1 MGCCGVAVA
10 KAVTSRS
17 TTTFERE
24 RCCGV
29 RLQRQ
34 KIAEG
39 KFGATTHDPRE
50 TKVFAVELCKPCKPL
65 ALRYGCPPRSTQP
78 PLPHLY
84 PAPSTPGT
92 CEWGRKGA
100 PYRQTTRRSSACGCY
115 HTPRVHSGLPPRED
129 HASNLVGS
137 LRDTIGRRWFRA
149 VCGIGLE
156 MDEGAGHAM
165 FLCSYSTCTGPRRL
179 AQGPR
184 SRGARSALTFCRSND
199 RARAARVSEAV

>member
-1 MGCCGVAVA
+1 MQTMQAPG
-10 KAVTSRS
+10 S
-17 TTTFERE
+17 TVWVPTPEHTT
-24 RCCGV
+24 
-29 RLQRQ
+29 
-34 KIAEG
+34 
-39 KFGATTHDPRE
+39 
-50 TKVFAVELCKPCKPL
+50 
-65 ALRYGCPPRSTQP
+65 PPP
-78 PLPHLY
+78 APLPRTLHAGHVRVGQEGRTL
-84 PAPSTPGT
+84 PADN
-92 CEWGRKGA
+92 A
-100 PYRQTTRRSSACGCY
+100 PVERVRVLP

>member
-1 MGCCGVAVA
+1 MHVPRVGCCGVAVNA
-10 KAVTSRS
+10 PV
-17 TTTFERE
+17 ER
-24 RCCGV
+24 V
-29 RLQRQ
+29 R
-34 KIAEG
+34 
-39 KFGATTHDPRE
+39 
-50 TKVFAVELCKPCKPL
+50 V
-65 ALRYGCPPRSTQP
+65 
-78 PLPHLY
+78 LP
-84 PAPSTPGT
+84 
-92 CEWGRKGA
+92 
-100 PYRQTTRRSSACGCY
+100 